1 MNSDFLLKVADV
13 LEAVAE
19 EKSTLQEELNT
30 IKQAERQKRVEPLA
44 QQFSHLGEAAVEK
57 LSQLD
62 DDTLDLITKVAGT
75 DAPQL
80 GGATKLASAG
90 RGQGRAD
97 DAFASWILS

>member
-19 EKSTLQEELNT
+19 EKSTLQNELNT

-44 QQFSHLGEAAVEK
+44 QQFSHLGDDAVEK

-62 DDTLDLITKVAGT
+62 DDTLDLITKV
-75 DAPQL
+75 
-80 GGATKLASAG
+80 
-90 RGQGRAD
+90 
-97 DAFASWILS
+97 